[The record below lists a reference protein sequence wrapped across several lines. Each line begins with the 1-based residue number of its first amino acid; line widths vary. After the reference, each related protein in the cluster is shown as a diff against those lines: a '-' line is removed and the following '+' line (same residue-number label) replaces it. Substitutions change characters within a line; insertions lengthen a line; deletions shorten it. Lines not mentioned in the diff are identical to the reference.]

1 MNGNSAKAP
10 RPNEFLISLLD
21 FYKQHAAF
29 YRQLYRAGLSGIVL
43 DTILQSAA
51 ITRDLPNA
59 AAYLRS
65 AMTYMVYGWVIEWMR
80 RGMQESGSELAK

>member
-1 MNGNSAKAP
+1 M
-10 RPNEFLISLLD
+10 
-21 FYKQHAAF
+21 
-29 YRQLYRAGLSGIVL
+29 L

-65 AMTYMVYGWVIEWMR
+65 AMAYMVYGWVIEWMR
-80 RGMQESGSELAK
+80 RGMQESGSELAKMIADAQSGGQTDGGRDP

>member
-1 MNGNSAKAP
+1 MGTARRRRAE
-10 RPNEFLISLLD
+10 RVLISLLD

-51 ITRDLPNA
+51 ITPELPNA

-65 AMTYMVYGWVIEWMR
+65 AMAYMVYGWVIEWMR
-80 RGMQESGSELAK
+80 RGMQESGSELQK

>member
-1 MNGNSAKAP
+1 M
-10 RPNEFLISLLD
+10 
-21 FYKQHAAF
+21 
-29 YRQLYRAGLSGIVL
+29 L

-80 RGMQESGSELAK
+80 RGMQESGSELAKMIADAQSGGQTDGGRNP

>member
-1 MNGNSAKAP
+1 M
-10 RPNEFLISLLD
+10 
-21 FYKQHAAF
+21 
-29 YRQLYRAGLSGIVL
+29 L

-65 AMTYMVYGWVIEWMR
+65 AMAYMVYGWVIEWMR
-80 RGMQESGSELAK
+80 RGMQESGSELAKMIADAQSGGQADGSRDP